1 MTAPDTGARALLA
14 VAEHLAR
21 EAGAVA
27 LDGRRGG
34 LREVGTKTTA
44 TDMVTEYDRACE
56 RIVVDGIRSARP
68 DDAIVGEEGAR
79 HPGTSPY
86 TWCIDPIDG
95 TTNFLYDLPMW
106 AVSIGIAD
114 DQGPLAGV
122 VHVPARG
129 ETFTAVRGG
138 GAALNGDP
146 IHCNTDAVLE
156 RALVATGFSYDAPS
170 RVRQAR
176 RVSRMI
182 DRIRD
187 VRRFGAASI
196 DLCWVACGRLDA
208 YFEENLHPW
217 DLAAGELIAR
227 EAGALSGD
235 YAGGPVRPAEVLVA
249 VPSVFAPLSELLV
262 AAAARHPHE

>member
-1 MTAPDTGARALLA
+1 MTAPDAGARALLA
-14 VAEHLAR
+14 VAERLAR
-21 EAGAVA
+21 ESGAVA
-27 LDGRRGG
+27 SDGRRRG
-34 LREVGTKTTA
+34 LRDVGTKTTA

-106 AVSIGIAD
+106 AVSIGVAD
-114 DQGPLAGV
+114 DAGPLAGV

-138 GAALNGDP
+138 GAELNGAP
-146 IHCNTDAVLE
+146 IRCNTGAVLE
-156 RALVATGFSYDAPS
+156 HALVATGFSYDAPS

-217 DLAAGELIAR
+217 DVAAADLIVR
-227 EAGALSGD
+227 EAGGRTGD
-235 YAGGPVRPAEVLVA
+235 FAGGPLRPVQVLA
-249 VPSVFAPLSELLV
+249 APPAIFDGL
-262 AAAARHPHE
+262 AALIRDADSGHN

>member
-1 MTAPDTGARALLA
+1 MTAPDAGARALLA
-14 VAEHLAR
+14 VAERLAR

-27 LDGRRGG
+27 QDGRRGG
-34 LREVGTKTTA
+34 LRDVGTKTTA

-56 RIVVDGIRSARP
+56 RIVVDGIRAVRP

-79 HPGTSPY
+79 HQGTSPY
-86 TWCIDPIDG
+86 TWCVDPIDG

-106 AVSIGIAD
+106 AVSIGVAD
-114 DQGPLAGV
+114 DEGPLAGV

-146 IHCNTDAVLE
+146 IRCNADAVLE

-217 DLAAGELIAR
+217 DVAAADLIVR
-227 EAGALSGD
+227 EAGGRTGD
-235 YAGGPVRPAEVLVA
+235 FAGGPMRPVQVLA
-249 VPSVFAPLSELLV
+249 APPAIFDGL
-262 AAAARHPHE
+262 AALIRDADSGHN

>member
-1 MTAPDTGARALLA
+1 MDAPDPGARALLA
-14 VAEHLAR
+14 VAERLAR

-27 LDGRRGG
+27 LAGRSHG
-34 LREVGTKTTA
+34 LQEVGTKTTD

-56 RIVVDGIRSARP
+56 RIVVDGIRTARP
-68 DDAIVGEEGAR
+68 TDAIIGEEGAQYA
-79 HPGTSPY
+79 GTSPY

-114 DQGPLAGV
+114 NDGPLVGV

-129 ETFTAVRGG
+129 ETFTAVRGS
-138 GAALNGDP
+138 GAVLNGKP
-146 IHCNTDAVLE
+146 ITCNTGAVLE

-176 RVSRMI
+176 RVSRII
-182 DRIRD
+182 DKIRD

-217 DLAAGELIAR
+217 DVAAAELIVR
-227 EAGALSGD
+227 EAGGRTGDFSGD
-235 YAGGPVRPAEVLVA
+235 PLRPAQVLA
-249 VPSVFAPLSELLV
+249 APPSIFDGL
-262 AAAARHPHE
+262 AALIRDADADNN

>member
-1 MTAPDTGARALLA
+1 MDAAEPGARALLA
-14 VAEHLAR
+14 LAERLAR

-27 LDGRRGG
+27 LQGRRAG
-34 LREVGTKTTA
+34 LRDVATKTTA

-56 RIVVDGIRSARP
+56 RIVADGIRAARP

-79 HPGTSPY
+79 HAGTSPY
-86 TWCIDPIDG
+86 TWCVDPIDG

-106 AVSIGIAD
+106 AVSIGISDAV
-114 DQGPLAGV
+114 GPLAGV
-122 VHVPARG
+122 VHVPARD

-146 IHCNTDAVLE
+146 IRCNTDAVLE

-217 DLAAGELIAR
+217 DVAAADLVVR
-227 EAGALSGD
+227 EAGARTGD
-235 YAGGPVRPAEVLVA
+235 FSGGPLRPAQVLA
-249 VPSVFAPLSELLV
+249 APPAIFDGL
-262 AAAARHPHE
+262 AALIRDADSGNN

>member
-1 MTAPDTGARALLA
+1 MDAAEPGARALLA
-14 VAEHLAR
+14 LAERLAR

-27 LDGRRGG
+27 LQGRRAG
-34 LREVGTKTTA
+34 LRDVATKTTA

-56 RIVVDGIRSARP
+56 RIVADGIRAARP

-79 HPGTSPY
+79 HAGTSPY
-86 TWCIDPIDG
+86 TWCVDPIDG

-106 AVSIGIAD
+106 AVSIGISDAD
-114 DQGPLAGV
+114 GPLAGV
-122 VHVPARG
+122 VHVPARD

-138 GAALNGDP
+138 GAAAHRGE
-146 IHCNTDAVLE
+146 LE

-217 DLAAGELIAR
+217 DVAAADLVVR
-227 EAGALSGD
+227 EAGARTGD
-235 YAGGPVRPAEVLVA
+235 FSGGPLRPAQVLA
-249 VPSVFAPLSELLV
+249 APPAIFDGL
-262 AAAARHPHE
+262 AALIRDADSGNN